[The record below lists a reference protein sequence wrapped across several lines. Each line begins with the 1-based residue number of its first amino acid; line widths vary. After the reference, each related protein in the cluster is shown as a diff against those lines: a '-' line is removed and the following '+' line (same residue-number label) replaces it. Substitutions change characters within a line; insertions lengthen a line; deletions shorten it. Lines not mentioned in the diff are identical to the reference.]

1 MAETLPGSPTRE
13 PNNVSYDND
22 PTRPTR
28 DSPVHRGPSRLDEPQ
43 RERSYPGS
51 GGDPAESITITLD
64 GDGSARSAGG
74 SESYNDLKAQL
85 DSERAKRSELER
97 LAQQQLLQT
106 QKAQIEGAYREV
118 YQARESKIAEAARA
132 SAEYDH
138 EKSARATADAAYLS
152 SKLLVF
158 EDGKNAAETQ
168 IKQQQQQQN
177 PAADRERFLATQD
190 PVNADLIRQTNG
202 RFFDDP
208 QFQAKAVATAQFL
221 INAKGLKTTDPK
233 YRAEMLKAMREDGYR
248 SRESSRSRY
257 SAPPSRPNATNNG
270 IGYSYGDVVHLT
282 PEEISIAKATLTP
295 DVIGKN
301 RDPLVVYAERKR
313 ELMREQGH

>member
-1 MAETLPGSPTRE
+1 METLPGSPTRE

-22 PTRPTR
+22 PTRPTG
-28 DSPVHRGPSRLDEPQ
+28 DNSVHRGSSRLDEPQ
-43 RERSYPGS
+43 REHSYPGS
-51 GGDPAESITITLD
+51 GGDPGESITITLD
-64 GDGSARSAGG
+64 GDGSARSAGR
-74 SESYNDLKAQL
+74 SEKYNDLKAQL

-97 LAQQQLLQT
+97 LAQQQLLHT

-132 SAEYDH
+132 AADYDH

-168 IKQQQQQQN
+168 IKQQQQN
-177 PAADRERFLATQD
+177 PSADRERFLATQD

-208 QFQAKAVATAQFL
+208 QFQSKAVATSQYL

-233 YRAEMLKAMREDGYR
+233 YRTEMLKAMRGDGYR
-248 SRESSRSRY
+248 SRESSNSRY
-257 SAPPSRPNATNNG
+257 SAPPSRPNATNDG
-270 IGYSYGDVVHLT
+270 IGYSYGDAVHLT